1 MKKLFLILVIGCCFI
16 SGCKKEAATANTF
29 AAGLHDSNVT
39 QVTKEVQAL
48 FKPYSEPNLN
58 SFAASLASI
67 YDVNATV
74 LCFDCIQTNP
84 AETEIKIQYNY
95 QGAQETRIVDMSRDH
110 SNIMKLVSI
119 HE

>member
-1 MKKLFLILVIGCCFI
+1 MKKLFPILVSGCCFMW
-16 SGCKKEAATANTF
+16 GCKKEPAITNTF
-29 AAGLHDSNVT
+29 AAGLHDLNVT
-39 QVTKEVQAL
+39 QVTNQVQGL
-48 FKPYSEPNLN
+48 LKLYSESNLN
-58 SFAASLASI
+58 SFAASLASK

-84 AETEIKIQYNY
+84 AETELRILYNF
-95 QGAQETRIVDMSRDH
+95 QGAQETRILDMSRDH